1 MIKGTIG
8 MKKLFLIFC
17 ITLTILFSKANVIQA
32 NDFAENTANTRIAA
46 SLYMLNDLGQ
56 RDVIALLKGQNATGK
71 PIRIMF
77 RNLAIYGA
85 GDCEAFTTKTKAGSL
100 VIFINEEHKDA
111 PLEAIACLIAHES
124 QHHTMTNTK
133 QEELRAWLKEVS
145 TWNAFVRKDPLV
157 ANSTHP
163 LIKRENKIAKLN
175 AKDNGRG
182 GAIEQVIA
190 QNPVYAGLN

>member
-1 MIKGTIG
+1 
-8 MKKLFLIFC
+8 MKKLLLVILVA
-17 ITLTILFSKANVIQA
+17 ITILFSKANVIQA
-32 NDFAENTANTRIAA
+32 NDFAENTANARIAA

-56 RDVIALLKGQNATGK
+56 KDVIALLKGQNVTGK
-71 PIRIMF
+71 PIRVMF

-111 PLEAIACLIAHES
+111 PLEAIACLIAHET

-145 TWNAFVRKDPLV
+145 TWNAFVRKDPTV
-157 ANSTHP
+157 AHSNHP
-163 LIKRENKIAKLN
+163 LIKRENKIAKLYSR
-175 AKDNGRG
+175 DGRG

>member
-1 MIKGTIG
+1 
-8 MKKLFLIFC
+8 MKKLVILISLIFV
-17 ITLTILFSKANVIQA
+17 IFFSKVNATQA
-32 NDFAENTANTRIAA
+32 NDFAENTANARIAA
-46 SLYMLNDLGQ
+46 ALYKLNDAGQ
-56 RDVIALLKGQNATGK
+56 RDVIALLKGQNVTGK
-71 PIRIMF
+71 PVRIMF
-77 RNLAIYGA
+77 RNLAVYGA

-100 VIFINEEHKDA
+100 VIFINEQHKDA

-157 ANSTHP
+157 ANSNHP
-163 LIKRENKIAKLN
+163 LVKRENKIAKLN

-182 GAIEQVIA
+182 SAIEQVIA

>member
-1 MIKGTIG
+1 
-8 MKKLFLIFC
+8 MKKLFLI
-17 ITLTILFSKANVIQA
+17 ILVTITILFSKANVIQA

-56 RDVIALLKGQNATGK
+56 KDVIALLKGQNATGK

-100 VIFINEEHKDA
+100 VIFINEEHKEA

-124 QHHTMTNTK
+124 QHHTFTNSKT
-133 QEELRAWLKEVS
+133 EELRAWISE
-145 TWNAFVRKDPLV
+145 TQAWNELTKRNKSLLTSNEPL
-157 ANSTHP
+157 A
-163 LIKRENKIAKLN
+163 KRENYIAKLRSN
-175 AKDNGRG
+175 NGVQG
-182 GAIEQVIA
+182 IKKLIA
-190 QNPVYAGLN
+190 TNPIYAGLN

>member
-1 MIKGTIG
+1 
-8 MKKLFLIFC
+8 MKKLIVLI
-17 ITLTILFSKANVIQA
+17 ILVFVLFFSKVNAIQA
-32 NDFAENTANTRIAA
+32 NDFAENTANARIAA
-46 SLYMLNDLGQ
+46 ALYKLNDAGQ

-71 PIRIMF
+71 PVRIMF

-100 VIFINEEHKDA
+100 VIFINEQHKEA

-157 ANSTHP
+157 AASNHP
-163 LIKRENKIAKLN
+163 LVKRENKIAKLN

-182 GAIEQVIA
+182 SAIEQVIA

>member
-1 MIKGTIG
+1 
-8 MKKLFLIFC
+8 MKKFFIVVAIIMTHF
-17 ITLTILFSKANVIQA
+17 FAKANTIQA
-32 NDFAENTANTRIAA
+32 NDFAENTANSRIAA

-56 RDVIALLKGQNATGK
+56 RDVISVLKGQNATGK

-77 RNLAIYGA
+77 RNLDIYGC

-100 VIFINEEHKDA
+100 VIFINEEHKEA

-157 ANSTHP
+157 ANSNHP

-175 AKDNGRG
+175 ARDNGQG
-182 GAIEQVIA
+182 KAIEQVIA

>member
-1 MIKGTIG
+1 MR
-8 MKKLFLIFC
+8 KLFLILC
-17 ITLTILFSKANVIQA
+17 ITVVILFSKANVIQA
-32 NDFAENTANTRIAA
+32 NDFAENTANARIAA
-46 SLYMLNDLGQ
+46 SLYMLNDAGQ

-85 GDCEAFTTKTKAGSL
+85 GNCEAFTTKTKSGSL

-133 QEELRAWLKEVS
+133 QEEVRAWLKEVS
-145 TWNAFVRKDPLV
+145 TWNSFVRRDGTV

-163 LIKRENKIAKLN
+163 LVKRENKIAKIYSR
-175 AKDNGRG
+175 DNGRNE
-182 GAIEQVIA
+182 IEQVIA
-190 QNPVYAGLN
+190 QNPAYRGLNN

>member
-77 RNLAIYGA
+77 RNLAI
-85 GDCEAFTTKTKAGSL
+85 
-100 VIFINEEHKDA
+100 
-111 PLEAIACLIAHES
+111 
-124 QHHTMTNTK
+124 
-133 QEELRAWLKEVS
+133 
-145 TWNAFVRKDPLV
+145 
-157 ANSTHP
+157 
-163 LIKRENKIAKLN
+163 
-175 AKDNGRG
+175 
-182 GAIEQVIA
+182 
-190 QNPVYAGLN
+190 

>member
-1 MIKGTIG
+1 
-8 MKKLFLIFC
+8 MKKLFLI
-17 ITLTILFSKANVIQA
+17 ILVTITILFSKANVIQA

-56 RDVIALLKGQNATGK
+56 KDVIALLKGQNATGK

-100 VIFINEEHKDA
+100 VIFINEDHKDA

-145 TWNAFVRKDPLV
+145 TWNAFVRKDPTV
-157 ANSTHP
+157 AYSTHP
-163 LIKRENKIAKLN
+163 LVKRENKIAKLN
-175 AKDNGRG
+175 AKDNGKG

-190 QNPVYAGLN
+190 QNPVYAALN

>member
-1 MIKGTIG
+1 MR
-8 MKKLFLIFC
+8 KLFLILC
-17 ITLTILFSKANVIQA
+17 ITLVILFSKANVIQA
-32 NDFAENTANTRIAA
+32 NDFAENTANARIVA
-46 SLYMLNDLGQ
+46 SLYMLNDAGQ

-85 GDCEAFTTKTKAGSL
+85 GNCEAFTTKTKSGSL

-133 QEELRAWLKEVS
+133 QEEVRAWLKEVS
-145 TWNAFVRKDPLV
+145 TWNSFVRRDGTV

-163 LIKRENKIAKLN
+163 LVKRENKIAKIYSR
-175 AKDNGRG
+175 DNGRNE
-182 GAIEQVIA
+182 IEQVIA
-190 QNPVYAGLN
+190 QNPAYRGLNN

>member
-1 MIKGTIG
+1 
-8 MKKLFLIFC
+8 MKKLFIIMALVMTIFF
-17 ITLTILFSKANVIQA
+17 TKANTIQA
-32 NDFAENTANTRIAA
+32 NDFAENTGNSRIAA

-56 RDVIALLKGQNATGK
+56 RDVIAILKGQNATGK

-77 RNLAIYGA
+77 RNLDIYGCV
-85 GDCEAFTTKTKAGSL
+85 DCEAITTKTKAGSL
-100 VIFINEEHKDA
+100 VIFINEIHKEA

-145 TWNAFVRKDPLV
+145 TWNAFVRKDPVV
-157 ANSTHP
+157 AHSTHP
-163 LIKRENKIAKLN
+163 LVKRENKIAKLN
-175 AKDNGRG
+175 AKDNGKG

-190 QNPVYAGLN
+190 QNPVYAALN

>member
-1 MIKGTIG
+1 
-8 MKKLFLIFC
+8 MKKFFIVVAIIMTLFFA
-17 ITLTILFSKANVIQA
+17 KANTIQA
-32 NDFAENTANTRIAA
+32 NDFAENTANSRIAA

-56 RDVIALLKGQNATGK
+56 RDVISVLKGQNATGK

-100 VIFINEEHKDA
+100 VIFINEEHKEA

-157 ANSTHP
+157 ANSNHP
-163 LIKRENKIAKLN
+163 LIKRENKIGVFLF
-175 AKDNGRG
+175 
-182 GAIEQVIA
+182 
-190 QNPVYAGLN
+190 

>member
-1 MIKGTIG
+1 
-8 MKKLFLIFC
+8 MKKLVLIVLLA
-17 ITLTILFSKANVIQA
+17 ITIIFSKANVIQA
-32 NDFAENTANTRIAA
+32 NDFAENTANARIAA

-56 RDVIALLKGQNATGK
+56 KDVIALLKGQNATGK

-100 VIFINEEHKDA
+100 VIFINEEHKEA

-145 TWNAFVRKDPLV
+145 TWNAFVRKDPTV
-157 ANSTHP
+157 AYSTHP
-163 LIKRENKIAKLN
+163 LVKRENKIAKLN
-175 AKDNGRG
+175 AKDNGKG

-190 QNPVYAGLN
+190 QNPVYAALN